1 MPPAQLP
8 ADLAR
13 LPTEPVD
20 RLLGPVSRFLHVEA
34 ASGVILLLA
43 TIAALALANSSR
55 ADEFLMFWQMPIG
68 FRLGAFDLTYPLKHW
83 INDGL
88 MTIFFFVIGLEVK
101 RELVLGELR
110 DLRTA
115 SLPIAAAIGGM
126 LVPAGLYLAL
136 QLGKPGVGGWAI
148 PMATDIAF
156 VVGCL
161 AILGSRV
168 PPALRILLLS
178 LAIADD
184 IGAILLIALVF
195 TDHINGPA
203 LLLGVIGIG
212 GVAGLARLGVRSVP
226 VYSIVGA
233 LLWFAWHES
242 GVHPTIAGV
251 ILGLLTPARSWVSER
266 QFQAIMRK
274 VTDYLEGE
282 KWSGATEELS
292 PLWSVELAA
301 RETASPL
308 ERLETRLHPWVSFG
322 IMPLFACAN
331 AGVALSLADV
341 RDPVAVAVMVGL
353 VVGKP
358 AGIVCFGWIA
368 VRSGIARL
376 PERVSWGVLAAG
388 GILAGIGFTMA
399 LFIASLALRAPV
411 LDAAKVGI
419 LSASVICAV
428 TGSLVLFW
436 LLRKPHPEES
446 RLDTTAA
453 QSAGA

>member
-1 MPPAQLP
+1 MQQAQPPAH
-8 ADLAR
+8 LAR
-13 LPTEPVD
+13 LPPEPVD

-43 TIAALALANSSR
+43 TVAALALANSGR
-55 ADEFLMFWQMPIG
+55 ANEFLTFWQLPIG
-68 FRLGAFDLTYPLKHW
+68 FKVGAFDLTYSLRHW

-126 LVPAGLYLAL
+126 LVPACVYLAL
-136 QLGKPGVGGWAI
+136 QWGKPGEGGWAI

-184 IGAILLIALVF
+184 IGAILVIALVF
-195 TDHINGPA
+195 TDHLNGVA
-203 LLLGVIGIG
+203 LLLGVMGIG
-212 GVAGLARLGVRSVP
+212 GVVGLARVGVRSVP
-226 VYSIVGA
+226 VYFIVGT
-233 LLWFAWHES
+233 LVWLAWHAS
-242 GVHPTIAGV
+242 GIHPTIAGV
-251 ILGLLTPARSWVSER
+251 ILGLLTPAQSWVSER
-266 QFQAIMRK
+266 RFQAITQKMAG
-274 VTDYLEGE
+274 YFEGAGR
-282 KWSGATEELS
+282 SGATEERS
-292 PLWSVELAA
+292 PWRSVELAA

-331 AGVALSLADV
+331 AGVALSPAEA
-341 RDPVAVAVMVGL
+341 RHPVALAVMVGL

-358 AGIVCFGWIA
+358 VGIVCFSWIA

-376 PERVSWGVLAAG
+376 PEGVSWGVLAAG
-388 GILAGIGFTMA
+388 GMLAGIGFTMA
-399 LFIASLALRAPV
+399 LFIASLALKAPA

-419 LSASVICAV
+419 LSASATCAV
-428 TGSLVLFW
+428 TGSLILLW
-436 LLRKPHPEES
+436 LLRKFG
-446 RLDTTAA
+446 RA
-453 QSAGA
+453 